1 MTSFRPSVRPMVH
14 CVAMAF
20 LVTLTGCGGSEP
32 VSDIPNSQMIDV
44 NAVDL
49 DPGTMGDASAV
60 EAMGR
65 ADADMTGVA
74 PVIAKPAALSTDNAV
89 NSAQT
94 DQAGA
99 QTASVHAS
107 SAKSAGEDGNAAG
120 PQ

>member
-1 MTSFRPSVRPMVH
+1 MRSFRPFVRLA
-14 CVAMAF
+14 AMALF
-20 LVTLTGCGGSEP
+20 VALAGCGGSEP
-32 VSDIPNSQMIDV
+32 LSDIPNSQMIDV

-74 PVIAKPAALSTDNAV
+74 PVIAKPATLLTDNAV
-89 NSAQT
+89 NSAQA
-94 DQAGA
+94 DKVED
-99 QTASVHAS
+99 QTASVQAS
-107 SAKSAGEDGNAAG
+107 GAKGAGEDGNAAG